1 MHILVIGGSGFVGTV
16 LTRAFA
22 AAGHKITVL
31 SRGQRNIPDGVET
44 IIGDRKDHAAFK
56 TLVADHSFDAVFDCL
71 CYNAQDAQS
80 DVEAFA
86 GKIQHLFFLSSDFV
100 YGGDDDVVIRT
111 EEAARQAYN
120 GYGQK
125 KAAAED
131 VFAQAWQQQQF
142 PSTILRAP
150 HILGAGRP
158 LGTGSLKNRDATLL
172 DAIRKGVP
180 IVVLDDGALLI
191 QPVTHHDVANATL
204 AALGKRDTFGQAYNM
219 MGDDVVTSRR
229 YYEIAGQII
238 GCEAKF
244 LSVPSSV
251 YLQAA
256 PTRRP
261 FAQHRVYDIS
271 KLKRDAG
278 YEPKWTVRAGIE
290 DTIKALEAPGGG
302 GQPYEPAEL
311 DTALQRALETQS
323 GDLLKILGQ

>member
-16 LTRAFA
+16 LTRSFA

-31 SRGQRNIPDGVET
+31 SRGQRNMPDGVET

-71 CYNAQDAQS
+71 CYNAEDAQS

-86 GKIQHLFFLSSDFV
+86 GRIQQLFFLSTDFV

-111 EEAARQAYN
+111 EDYPRQAYN
-120 GYGQK
+120 SYGQN

-131 VFAQAWQQQQF
+131 VFAHAWQEQQF

-191 QPVTHHDVANATL
+191 QPATHHDIANATL
-204 AALGKRDTFGQAYNM
+204 AALGKQQTLGQAYNM
-219 MGDDVVTSRR
+219 MGNDVVTSRR

-238 GCEAKF
+238 GCEPKF
-244 LSVPSSV
+244 LSVPTSV

-261 FAQHRVYDIS
+261 FAQHRIYDIS
-271 KLKRDAG
+271 KLKRDAD
-278 YEPKWTVRAGIE
+278 YDPTWTVRAGIE
-290 DTIKALEAPGGG
+290 DTIKALEATDGAN
-302 GQPYEPAEL
+302 QPYEPTERDA
-311 DTALQRALETQS
+311 ALQHALETHS
-323 GDLLKILGQ
+323 GDLLKILG